1 MRALKT
7 TTQLELAV
15 RSNSVSAS
23 WGMFTFISLVQW
35 MRSGNGRERGGGV
48 NRTTKQSENRATD
61 RGTDRQRHRQTEAVI
76 NLRPLQ
82 TSPETSQVQVSFE
95 RRSWRQIQRFGT
107 GMPSS

>member
-35 MRSGNGRERGGGV
+35 MRSGIGREGEETM
-48 NRTTKQSENRATD
+48 NHTANQSKN
-61 RGTDRQRHRQTEAVI
+61 RQTEPVI
-76 NLRPLQ
+76 NLHLLQ
-82 TSPETSQVQVSFE
+82 TSPETSQVQVSL
-95 RRSWRQIQRFGT
+95 RR
-107 GMPSS
+107 

>member
-35 MRSGNGRERGGGV
+35 MRSGSGTEGEGEKHGSDWPLVAALASRVRAVIQAQPGGKLKV
-48 NRTTKQSENRATD
+48 PAQCQLPEQAASENK
-61 RGTDRQRHRQTEAVI
+61 RGLGSR
-76 NLRPLQ
+76 
-82 TSPETSQVQVSFE
+82 SSVSV
-95 RRSWRQIQRFGT
+95 T
-107 GMPSS
+107 

>member
-35 MRSGNGRERGGGV
+35 MRSGNGRERGGDESH
-48 NRTTKQSENRATD
+48 NKAEREQSN
-61 RGTDRQRHRQTEAVI
+61 RQRHRQTEAPTD
-76 NLRPLQ
+76 RG
-82 TSPETSQVQVSFE
+82 SY
-95 RRSWRQIQRFGT
+95 
-107 GMPSS
+107 